1 MKINKS
7 AKLLGLIILCILIG
21 SIGSIFTTPSIGTW
35 YDSINKPSFTPPNW
49 LFGPVWIA
57 LFTLMGI
64 ALYLVLEKGWKK
76 KKVKKAVTI
85 FGIQFFFNVLWSV
98 LFFGL
103 RQPFYALIEILALW
117 VTIALTIITF
127 YRIDKRAGW
136 ILLPYIIWVSI
147 ATLLNFY
154 VWILNA
160 S

>member
-1 MKINKS
+1 MEIRKI
-7 AKLLGLIILCILIG
+7 AKLIALVILCIFIG
-21 SIGSIFTTPSIGTW
+21 SIGSIFTIPSISTW
-35 YDSINKPSFTPPNW
+35 YDSTNKPSFTPPNW

-64 ALYLVLEKGWKK
+64 SLYLVLEKGWKK
-76 KKVKKAVTI
+76 KKVKNAVTI
-85 FGIQFFFNVLWSV
+85 FGTQFFFNVLWSI

-127 YRIDKRAGW
+127 YKIDKRAGW

-154 VWILNA
+154 VWILN
-160 S
+160 SP